1 MTDGSS
7 YTLLAQF
14 EDKRKCFLFP
24 KKRGCLERQ
33 NETKKKKMISQADM
47 IHSVGG
53 VPALRTHNMPR
64 SDRPN
69 VWTPVMKEVSS
80 NLAYRFEEHGS
91 TYATQ
96 AELQQRAARLQQQQQ
111 PTTATGGGPRPLQQQ
126 QKGAARTRAA
136 RGRGS
141 SSYVSVVN
149 DEGYYDSDE
158 AHEGASAT
166 MAAKEERKFGS
177 RSSSHKLG
185 ELTATGPSIANSNLS
200 AVASPIGAR
209 THQGALLTP
218 PSMHRPPTLSSSP
231 APQHHHHD
239 AEASSSSGRML
250 MPSAQL
256 RAAPGWSVNS
266 HPHEIPRVGPTR
278 PEHFA
283 REVRPD
289 RPSSSVFHW

>member
-1 MTDGSS
+1 
-7 YTLLAQF
+7 
-14 EDKRKCFLFP
+14 
-24 KKRGCLERQ
+24 
-33 NETKKKKMISQADM
+33 M

-96 AELQQRAARLQQQQQ
+96 AELQQRAARLQQQQ
-111 PTTATGGGPRPLQQQ
+111 PSPVPSAAATGGGPRPLEQQ
-126 QKGAARTRAA
+126 QKSAARTRAA

-158 AHEGASAT
+158 AHEEGASAA

-185 ELTATGPSIANSNLS
+185 ELTTAGGGGIVGPSIANLS

-218 PSMHRPPTLSSSP
+218 PSMHRPPILSSSP
-231 APQHHHHD
+231 APQHHHND
-239 AEASSSSGRML
+239 VEATSSSGRML

-278 PEHFA
+278 PDHFA